1 MKKERGYR
9 LKHLHIVDISKYF
22 YFLWSE
28 SYFMLLLKTFIPVYS
43 RIFDNE
49 DKIFI
54 FPGIFK
60 NPAPASCKNNINLK
74 KQEQ

>member
-1 MKKERGYR
+1 
-9 LKHLHIVDISKYF
+9 
-22 YFLWSE
+22 
-28 SYFMLLLKTFIPVYS
+28 MLLLKTFIPVYS